1 MEDQNKT
8 KEQLIEELV
17 ILRKRLAEY
26 ESNINKTKTFSCNDN
41 LLYFAKEGL
50 LLFSDNIPLDNEEI
64 DFDLFNNSPNPVLVI
79 NPDSSIIFA
88 NSALQEVTGF
98 TFDNIAFQKIP
109 YPWFIQGMSY
119 ACSKDFDSTIEI
131 APKKFEEIYQ
141 NKDGKNFWVE
151 NTITPIISNNKVR
164 CYISSW
170 IDITE
175 RKRAEEALAN
185 EKEWL
190 AVTLRSIVDGVI
202 AIDTNYN
209 VILINKA
216 AETLTGW
223 NSEDAVGRKLSEIF
237 YITNNNEHEFC
248 EEKLLKTDNLL
259 FNDITLID
267 KNGSKRIVSANSNL
281 ISDSNANVIGAVLV
295 FCDVTEKRRMEEEIL
310 KIQRLESLGTL
321 AGGIAH
327 DFNNILTAILGNISL
342 ARIYKDMDK
351 IQERLLEAEKSAL
364 KARDLTKQ
372 LHTFSKGGA
381 PIKKTAQIS
390 DFIKDSVIFASK
402 GSKIKF
408 EFDIADD
415 LWAVDID
422 EGMMNQVINSL
433 IINAIRTMPDGGIVK
448 VCGQN
453 VDIKANSGLPLKE
466 SKYVK
471 ISIEDNGQ
479 GIPKEYLNRIFD
491 PYFSIKNQ
499 GGNLGL
505 AAAYSIVRGH
515 DGHITVD
522 SVEGYGT
529 TFSIYLPAFPETFVT
544 RKVRKTDKPIM
555 GKGKVLLMDDEK
567 YIRDIASEMLNNIGY
582 KVVTTI
588 DGNEALLM
596 YEEARK
602 MGQPYDA
609 VILDLVVPGGMG
621 GKEAI
626 QKLIQID
633 PSVKAIVSS
642 AYSNDPIMADWQKYG
657 FKGVIAKPYK
667 ITELS
672 EVLYNVLNED

>member
-1 MEDQNKT
+1 MEDQEKT
-8 KEQLIEELV
+8 KDQLIDELK
-17 ILRKRLAEY
+17 ILRKRIAEY
-26 ESNINKTKTFSCNDN
+26 ENSIAKSKISPLVDNI
-41 LLYFAKEGL
+41 LYFAKEGL
-50 LLFSDNIPLDNEEI
+50 LLFSDNVTWENEEL
-64 DFDLFNNSPNPVLVI
+64 DFSLFNNSPNPVLVV

-88 NSALQEVTGF
+88 NSALQEITRF
-98 TFDNIAFQKIP
+98 TFDDIIFKKIP
-109 YPWFIQGMSY
+109 YPWFIQDISY
-119 ACSKDFDSTIEI
+119 DHHGDFDIEI
-131 APKKFEEIYQ
+131 EKVPKKFEEIYQ
-141 NKDGKNFWVE
+141 NKDGKKFWVE
-151 NTITPIISNNKVR
+151 NTITPIISNNMVR

-175 RKRAEEALAN
+175 RKRAEEELAN

-190 AVTLRSIVDGVI
+190 AVTLRSIGDGVI

-209 VILINKA
+209 VILINKS
-216 AETLTGW
+216 AEILTGW
-223 NSEDAVGRKLSEIF
+223 NSEDAVGKRLSEIF
-237 YITNNNEHEFC
+237 SIKNGHDHEIYK
-248 EEKLLKTDNLL
+248 EKLLKTDNPL
-259 FNDITLID
+259 FHDFTIMD
-267 KNGSKRIVSANSNL
+267 RNGLERIVSASCNL
-281 ISDSNANVIGAVLV
+281 ISDSSGNVIGAVLV
-295 FCDVTEKRRMEEEIL
+295 FRDITEKQRTEEEIL
-310 KIQRLESLGTL
+310 RIQRLESLGTL

-342 ARIYKDMDK
+342 ARIYKDIDK
-351 IQERLLEAEKSAL
+351 IQERLLEAEKSTL

-381 PIKKTAQIS
+381 PIKKTAHIS

-402 GSKIKF
+402 GTKIKF

-422 EGMMNQVINSL
+422 ESMMNQVINSL
-433 IINAIRTMPDGGIVK
+433 VINAIRTMPDGGVVK
-448 VCGQN
+448 VYGQN

-471 ISIEDNGQ
+471 ISIEDNGS
-479 GIPKEYLNRIFD
+479 GIPKEYINRIFD
-491 PYFSIKNQ
+491 PYFSIKGQ
-499 GGNLGL
+499 GGDLGL
-505 AAAYSIVRGH
+505 AAAYSIVRRH

-522 SVEGYGT
+522 SLEGYGT
-529 TFSIYLPAFPETFVT
+529 TFSIYLPAYPETIAIQKI
-544 RKVRKTDKPIM
+544 RRIEKPIM
-555 GKGKVLLMDDEK
+555 GKGRILLMDDEK
-567 YIRDIASEMLNNIGY
+567 YIRDIASEMLSNIGY
-582 KVVTTI
+582 KVITTI

-596 YEEARK
+596 YEEAKK
-602 MGQPYDA
+602 MGQSYDA

-621 GKEAI
+621 GKEVI

-633 PSVKAIVSS
+633 PDVKAIVSS

-672 EVLYNVLNED
+672 EVLHNVLNEG